1 MGYPRRIRLDRFS
14 EIIRFNGTVS
24 FTQMRYLGT
33 DRLTWLQRCPC
44 QRSSFPT
51 CTSRGWFFFRI
62 IISTK
67 VSRTRTIIRMRSVES
82 GKWPHHRL
90 GISSQEEASSKS
102 AAPEYSQILCNAKR
116 KSRDTTQE
124 FQRTTTAQGVNEDVQ
139 VASLA

>member
-1 MGYPRRIRLDRFS
+1 MGYARRIRLDRFS
-14 EIIRFNGTVS
+14 EMIRFNGTVS

-33 DRLTWLQRCPC
+33 DRLTWLQRCHC
-44 QRSSFPT
+44 QSSSFPT

-62 IISTK
+62 LISTR
-67 VSRTRTIIRMRSVES
+67 VSRTCTIIRMRSVKS

-90 GISSQEEASSKS
+90 GISSQEEASSKN

-116 KSRDTTQE
+116 KSRDRTQH

-139 VASLA
+139 VASVA